1 MLDKRQSKYTQMN
14 RSRGF
19 GSFAEEPAS
28 ELDAA
33 CQSMGSDTTTAT
45 AWCESR
51 RTFINACDMYRSEW
65 KSNIEWRTNHIQKMS
80 IGHVK
85 CRIPFEEWFDSDWLP
100 SSCSRDGSNASCSW
114 CGTMSS
120 STTTSIQVASTNGT
134 SDDNECEMKNNNEC
148 NGPPNEKNEN
158 VEIRLMLGKGGF
170 GNVYVGTMDGIAVA
184 VKVMVVEE
192 SQMER
197 AIREADI
204 GCHLRHP
211 NIVQTLKYK
220 ISDALSDVAQL
231 KGLNPMREEEKNHIT
246 YDDDPLFEIWI
257 VQELCTMDTLH
268 VAIKKGTCFM
278 SNNKFTKLE
287 IIVLLTLDI
296 VEALL
301 YLNKHG
307 IIHGDL
313 SSSNVMLTEDASTPL
328 GSRAKVVDF
337 GRAKLCQSEKV
348 KTDTLGT
355 IVSMAPETVLSG
367 ELSIKSDI
375 YSLGIILI
383 ELWSGKIPWS
393 DRLTVQILFAVSQ
406 GKEVD
411 FPDNAPLQLKELG
424 LKCLNRYPD
433 QRPSPQEVK
442 NICLQ
447 MIDSD
452 VARRHCQAL

>member
-1 MLDKRQSKYTQMN
+1 M
-14 RSRGF
+14 
-19 GSFAEEPAS
+19 S
-28 ELDAA
+28 ELGAA
-33 CQSMGSDTTTAT
+33 CQSMGFDTSTAT

-51 RTFINACDMYRSEW
+51 RASMNVCGMYDSEW
-65 KSNIEWRTNHIQKMS
+65 KNNIEWRTNHIQKMS

-100 SSCSRDGSNASCSW
+100 SSRCSRDGSNASCSW
-114 CGTMSS
+114 CGGALPS
-120 STTTSIQVASTNGT
+120 STTTSTTHDASTNDT

-158 VEIRLMLGKGGF
+158 VEIRSMLGKGGF
-170 GNVYVGTMDGIAVA
+170 GKVYAGKMDDIDVA
-184 VKVMVVEE
+184 VKILVVEE
-192 SQMER
+192 SWMER
-197 AIREADI
+197 SIREADI

-231 KGLNPMREEEKNHIT
+231 KGLNRMCEAEEDYIRH
-246 YDDDPLFEIWI
+246 DGDPLFEIWI
-257 VQELCTMDTLH
+257 VQELCTMDSLH
-268 VAIKKGTCFM
+268 VAINKGTCFM
-278 SNNKFTKLE
+278 SNNDRFTKLE

-328 GSRAKVVDF
+328 GFRAKVVDF
-337 GRAKLCQSEKV
+337 GRAKLCQSDKA

-367 ELSIKSDI
+367 ELTVKSDI

-383 ELWSGKIPWS
+383 ELWSGNIPWS

-406 GKEVD
+406 GKEVE
-411 FPDNAPLQLKELG
+411 FPDTAPRQLKELG
-424 LKCLNRYPD
+424 LNCLARHPD

-442 NICLQ
+442 ERCLK
-447 MIDSD
+447 MIDSGI
-452 VARRHCQAL
+452 ARRHCQAL